1 MRSVAECSPSGYGRS
16 GSTIVGSID
25 LYAIADPACP
35 MADLPPPDVKRWT
48 IRLKVAVVTAVAVG
62 VLTREEAC
70 RRYQLSEEEFL
81 SWQQAFE
88 AHGLR
93 GLRSTRLQQYR
104 GSRSRRGDGPHRR

>member
-1 MRSVAECSPSGYGRS
+1 M
-16 GSTIVGSID
+16 
-25 LYAIADPACP
+25 ADPACP
-35 MADLPPPDVKRWT
+35 MADLPPADVNRWT
-48 IRLKVAVVTAVAVG
+48 SRRKVAVVAAVAVG

-93 GLRSTRLQQYR
+93 GLGSTQLQQYR
-104 GSRSRRGDGPHRR
+104 GSGSRRSDGPHRR

>member
-1 MRSVAECSPSGYGRS
+1 V
-16 GSTIVGSID
+16 
-25 LYAIADPACP
+25 ADPACP
-35 MADLPPPDVKRWT
+35 MADLPPADVKRWT
-48 IRLKVAVVTAVAVG
+48 SRRKVAVVAAVAVG

-93 GLRSTRLQQYR
+93 GLGSTQLQQYR
-104 GSRSRRGDGPHRR
+104 GSGSRRSDGPHRR

>member
-1 MRSVAECSPSGYGRS
+1 MAE
-16 GSTIVGSID
+16 
-25 LYAIADPACP
+25 
-35 MADLPPPDVKRWT
+35 LPPPDIKRWT
-48 IRLKVAVVTAVAVG
+48 SRRKVAVLTAVSVG

-70 RRYQLSEEEFL
+70 RRYRLSEEEFL

-104 GSRSRRGDGPHRR
+104 GYRSRPGGGSR

>member
-1 MRSVAECSPSGYGRS
+1 
-16 GSTIVGSID
+16 
-25 LYAIADPACP
+25 

-48 IRLKVAVVTAVAVG
+48 IRLKVAVLTAVAVG

-93 GLRSTRLQQYR
+93 PNFHGFEEN
-104 GSRSRRGDGPHRR
+104 GC

>member
-1 MRSVAECSPSGYGRS
+1 
-16 GSTIVGSID
+16 
-25 LYAIADPACP
+25 

-48 IRLKVAVVTAVAVG
+48 IRLKVGVVTAVAVG

-93 GLRSTRLQQYR
+93 GLRSTRLQQYKR
-104 GSRSRRGDGPHRR
+104 SRSPRGDGPPR

>member
-1 MRSVAECSPSGYGRS
+1 M
-16 GSTIVGSID
+16 
-25 LYAIADPACP
+25 ADAACP
-35 MADLPPPDVKRWT
+35 MTDLPPPDVKRWT
-48 IRLKVAVVTAVAVG
+48 LRRKAAVVAAVAVG

-93 GLRSTRLQQYR
+93 GLGSTQLQQYR
-104 GSRSRRGDGPHRR
+104 GSGSRRSDGPHR